1 MAIYNV
7 VGVGQ
12 RNKFFDDN
20 SYHDAITYIT
30 NPSKAARTGG
40 AGITSLESAAEEM
53 EQTAI
58 LFGKN
63 VGKRLRHSVLS
74 FTAKENISPEQA
86 NIFAAEIIKHYAP
99 EYQIAYA
106 VHSNTDNLH
115 IHFVMNQISYVDG
128 HRYRGQK
135 KDYYDFQRHMK
146 RITHLPIILAKDSP
160 KED

>member
-12 RNKFFDDN
+12 HNKFFDDN
-20 SYHDAITYIT
+20 SYRDAISYIS
-30 NPSKAARTGG
+30 NPNKAVSTGG
-40 AGITSLESAAEEM
+40 YGITSMGSAAEEM

-58 LFGKN
+58 SFNKN
-63 VGKRLRHSVLS
+63 KGKRLRHSVLS
-74 FTAKENISPEQA
+74 FTNREKISPEQA
-86 NIFAAEIIKHYAP
+86 NQFAGEIIKHYAP

-106 VHSNTDNLH
+106 VHNNTENIH

-146 RITHLPIILAKDSP
+146 IVTHLPIILAKDRP
-160 KED
+160 AED